1 MTTMTTREF
10 LNAIVSAN
18 LSDEMTDKAKALI
31 ASLDKRNSARKAKP
45 SKTAVANEP
54 IKKAIVDYLTN
65 NGKKVASE
73 IGEGLSITTQKASAL
88 CRQLV
93 AEGRV
98 VVEEVKVPKKGTLKA
113 YSVQ

>member
-1 MTTMTTREF
+1 MTTREF

-31 ASLDKRNSARKAKP
+31 ASLDKRNSARKDKP
-45 SKTAVANEP
+45 SKTAIANEP
-54 IKKAIVDYLTN
+54 IKKAIVDYLTA
-65 NGKKVASE
+65 NGAKVSSE
-73 IGEGLSITTQKASAL
+73 IGEALQMTTQKASAL

-93 AEGRV
+93 EDGTLKS
-98 VVEEVKVPKKGTLKA
+98 EEVKMPKRGKVKA